1 MLQRSRRSFV
11 LAFLV
16 AGLAA
21 CQSDDT
27 AEAPT
32 PAVETPTFAAAGEAP
47 AVEGAAEEAAE
58 PEPEA
63 EAEPAAEG
71 EAATHSVSTRVVT
84 NEDGSTQLIAE
95 IAPGPAYKINV
106 ADGFPWRLAVAAD
119 APVAAGTSC
128 GREGATRFEE
138 AGATFEL
145 NAGDTGDANE
155 ISGQVVLGVC
165 DDAGCI
171 RVQEDVTW
179 TLASR

>member
-1 MLQRSRRSFV
+1 MLQRSRWSFV

-16 AGLAA
+16 AGATA

-27 AEAPT
+27 TEAPA

-47 AVEGAAEEAAE
+47 AAEAAAEAA
-58 PEPEA
+58 PEA
-63 EAEPAAEG
+63 EAEEEA

-84 NEDGSTQLIAE
+84 NDDGSTQLIAD
-95 IAPGPAYKINV
+95 ISPGPAYKINV
-106 ADGFPWRLAVAAD
+106 ADGFPWRMAVAAD
-119 APVAAGTSC
+119 APVAAGASC

-138 AGATFEL
+138 AGVTFEL
-145 NAGDTGDANE
+145 NAGETGAADS